1 MNHAEAAAL
10 LAGAAVD
17 CLGDWSD
24 HQQRA
29 AAIVATT
36 MAAAWSTGLRRCD
49 LTETRL
55 FKADET
61 RRLAA
66 ARVIVASLEPDT
78 LAEIFARY
86 APRPES

>member
-1 MNHAEAAAL
+1 
-10 LAGAAVD
+10 
-17 CLGDWSD
+17 
-24 HQQRA
+24 
-29 AAIVATT
+29 

-66 ARVIVASLEPDT
+66 ARVIVAALEPDT